1 MSSGF
6 VQAAVILLREGL
18 EAILVIAALAG
29 YLNKAGSGHRI
40 NALYVGGIVAL
51 VASLITAWAFAT
63 FNNGDHSDLLE
74 GFVILAASAIMLYV
88 SGWLMLKQEPQA
100 WNDYLA
106 SKADSA
112 LAQDTAW
119 AVGALAFFAV
129 FREGAETVL
138 FISALVSAEGGF
150 NAGIVSGLAA
160 ATVGLVVLFFIINR
174 AAKKIPL
181 RPLFIITSAFL
192 FIMGVRF
199 IGDALQEFQEQTWIS
214 FTQVSNSGW
223 LEALGLNPTVEA
235 LSIQLLV
242 ILFAV
247 ASYSLFRRNSRMLRD
262 IRTGK
267 PGV

>member
-51 VASLITAWAFAT
+51 VASFITAWLFAV

-88 SGWLMLKQEPQA
+88 SGWLMLKQEPKA
-100 WNDYLA
+100 WNEYLA

-112 LAQDTAW
+112 LAKDTAW

-138 FISALVSAEGGF
+138 FISALVSSEGGF

-160 ATVGLVVLFFIINR
+160 ATVGLVILFFIINR
-174 AAKKIPL
+174 AAKKMPL
-181 RPLFIITSAFL
+181 RPLFIVT
-192 FIMGVRF
+192 
-199 IGDALQEFQEQTWIS
+199 
-214 FTQVSNSGW
+214 
-223 LEALGLNPTVEA
+223 
-235 LSIQLLV
+235 
-242 ILFAV
+242 
-247 ASYSLFRRNSRMLRD
+247 
-262 IRTGK
+262 
-267 PGV
+267 